1 MEKKTISWDGFL
13 GSNFLKVDDIEK
25 EDQEFVCT
33 NAEISDDNRPR
44 LELQSNERTYTYD
57 VNVTDAK
64 KCDELKVKSPQDM
77 IGKKIVF
84 RKTQAFSPT
93 AKKDVPTL
101 RIDKIL

>member
-1 MEKKTISWDGFL
+1 M
-13 GSNFLKVDDIEK
+13 
-25 EDQEFVCT
+25 QE
-33 NAEISDDNRPR
+33 
-44 LELQSNERTYTYD
+44 
-57 VNVTDAK
+57 
-64 KCDELKVKSPQDM
+64 CDELKVKSPQDM